1 MSRSATGVTL
11 RNIHKAFDP
20 DVTVANGIDLAIE
33 PGKFTA
39 LLGPSGCGKTTLL
52 RMVGG
57 LVEPD
62 QGEIEFTTGS
72 PTKGFCF
79 QEPRLLPWRN
89 VRGNIGLPLELE
101 NVDEPGRSK
110 AVDAVIDLVG
120 LGDAAD
126 RLPAALSGGMQM
138 RTALARSLVASPGLL
153 LLDEPF
159 AALDEVTRFRLD
171 EEVSRLVRAR
181 DVTVLMVTH
190 SIAEA
195 VFLADDVVVLSSR
208 PARVVERFEVDFAIR
223 DVGLR
228 MTPAFAEI
236 SSRVYEALRSGTK
249 EIS

>member
-1 MSRSATGVTL
+1 MIRFKGATKKFGSIDALAPLDLEIGDGEWLGVFG
-11 RNIHKAFDP
+11 RN
-20 DVTVANGIDLAIE
+20 G
-33 PGKFTA
+33 
-39 LLGPSGCGKTTLL
+39 SGKTTLL
-52 RMVGG
+52 RMGGG

-62 QGEIEFTTGS
+62 RGEIEFTSGS
-72 PTKGFCF
+72 PTKGRCF

-101 NVDEPGRSK
+101 KVEDPERSK
-110 AVDAVIDLVG
+110 AVEAVIDLVG
-120 LGDAAD
+120 LADAAD

-181 DVTVLMVTH
+181 DVAVLMVTH